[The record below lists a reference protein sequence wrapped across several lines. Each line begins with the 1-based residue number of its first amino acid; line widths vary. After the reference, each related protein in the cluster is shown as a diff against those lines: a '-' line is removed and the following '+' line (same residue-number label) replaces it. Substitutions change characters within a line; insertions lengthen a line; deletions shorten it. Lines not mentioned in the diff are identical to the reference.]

1 MSTRKSVKV
10 LTSGPIVSYTLSALH
25 FTGSE
30 SAAVFLSACIY
41 WTEWAEK
48 KGRDSFWKTHA
59 EWEQEFG
66 LSRKQVDTA
75 RSLLEP
81 HGILR
86 TWVTRSKS
94 QSATHYQ
101 IDMERL
107 GELAEEYKRTGQP
120 IARLMSHAEWHKT
133 KKTKQ
138 SANVPKEHLPNVP
151 EVQQP
156 NAPKEHLPNVPEVQ
170 ELMFQKDNL
179 SISTVLTTVI
189 TSSKTREERDSEP
202 QVTPPER
209 ARSQKKDPP
218 RSEPEPEA
226 IEHQPP
232 QPEPN
237 PSSLVAKEA
246 TPVGPNFP
254 PPAAENLQKI
264 VPIRAG
270 NSAANFEARWNRSKH
285 PWILPDGKIHPA
297 MVASYALSYPGVS
310 RLPNG
315 QINEPMITCVINR
328 KTRSEADL
336 PEMVAL
342 WEQAQRGGESD
353 PQYGAIASR
362 LPRTRQQIQDD
373 RQAKTDAAWAA
384 IEADY
389 QQRQRAAL

>member
-1 MSTRKSVKV
+1 MSESYINGVIRNGRRDCFLVVERLTVHDSRLSYKARGLLAALLAYPPDWKISVKQ
-10 LTSGPIVSYTLSALH
+10 LAGATPL
-25 FTGSE
+25 E
-30 SAAVFLSACIY
+30 
-41 WTEWAEK
+41 
-48 KGRDSFWKTHA
+48 GRDSIYSGLKELESLGYLVRHCYNDPKTGYRTWIRTIY
-59 EWEQEFG
+59 ESPVEVDPTTG
-66 LSRKQVDTA
+66 QVSSLRPHPAKPEMVHQPDTDEPDTA
-75 RSLLEP
+75 NP
-81 HGILR
+81 D
-86 TWVTRSKS
+86 
-94 QSATHYQ
+94 A
-101 IDMERL
+101 
-107 GELAEEYKRTGQP
+107 YKVNKDKTV
-120 IARLMSHAEWHKT
+120 SDKT
-133 KKTKQ
+133 KKERAGARAKKQ
-138 SANVPKEHLPNVP
+138 P
-151 EVQQP
+151 
-156 NAPKEHLPNVPEVQ
+156 
-170 ELMFQKDNL
+170 
-179 SISTVLTTVI
+179 
-189 TSSKTREERDSEP
+189 TSP
-202 QVTPPER
+202 PPER
-209 ARSQKKDPP
+209 ARSQKKDQP

-237 PSSLVAKEA
+237 PSSLVAKET
-246 TPVGPNFP
+246 TPAGPNFP

>member
-1 MSTRKSVKV
+1 MSIESVKR
-10 LTSGPIVSYTLSALH
+10 LMAGPKFSHTIAMLDFA
-25 FTGSE
+25 GSHT
-30 SAAVFLSACIY
+30 AAVFLNACVY
-41 WTEWAEK
+41 WTEWAQK

-59 EWEQEFG
+59 EWEKELR
-66 LSRKQVDTA
+66 LSRDQVDGA
-75 RSLLEP
+75 RSLFEP
-81 HGILR
+81 HGILK
-86 TWVTRSKS
+86 TWVTRTKG
-94 QSATHYQ
+94 QNATHYQ
-101 IDMERL
+101 VDFERL
-107 GELAEEYKRTGQP
+107 GALQEQHQKTGKPLKRLLGLKEWYKLKDQKPVAEMPQSPNAEMPQQP
-120 IARLMSHAEWHKT
+120 IADDPTLVIADDPAELNRKCRI
-133 KKTKQ
+133 
-138 SANVPKEHLPNVP
+138 S
-151 EVQQP
+151 
-156 NAPKEHLPNVPEVQ
+156 
-170 ELMFQKDNL
+170 
-179 SISTVLTTVI
+179 SISTVITTI
-189 TSSKTREERDSEP
+189 NTSSKTREERDSEP

-209 ARSQKKDPP
+209 ARSQKKDQP
-218 RSEPEPEA
+218 RSESEPEA

-237 PSSLVAKEA
+237 PSPLVAKET